1 MGSRFAGGRGGGL
14 AAATNAS
21 AKTNAAASGAE
32 DSEDED
38 DFVDASDMMDDDDD
52 FLSPESKAL
61 KSHQTHIFCHLASR
75 VVDVA
80 REGSMPS
87 LALISKKTLKHIL
100 VKTQLIIFSEN
111 SRIYCQKFA

>member
-52 FLSPESKAL
+52 FLSPESKFI
-61 KSHQTHIFCHLASR
+61 KFHQTHIFCHLASTD
-75 VVDVA
+75 DVT

-87 LALISKKTLKHIL
+87 LALMSEKKLEHIL
-100 VKTQLIIFSEN
+100 VKTQADHSKTQ
-111 SRIYCQKFA
+111 YFANQN

>member
-1 MGSRFAGGRGGGL
+1 MGSRFTGGRGGGL

-52 FLSPESKAL
+52 FLSPESKIQIPLEA
-61 KSHQTHIFCHLASR
+61 SFCHLAFR
-75 VVDVA
+75 VDVT

-87 LALISKKTLKHIL
+87 LALMSEKNSS
-100 VKTQLIIFSEN
+100 IFS
-111 SRIYCQKFA
+111 